1 MCLLV
6 CGPAASAISS
16 PPSHCSRPLRQVA
29 NLRRPAAT
37 APILSPPLIG
47 CPALRNTVLHF
58 AVLPIRAFGAGF
70 AVCLAGWQN
79 EIKNMD
85 RRAMLTS
92 RPNAPHCI
100 LLCGR
105 GVQCLCTRDQRA
117 AGKPKTEAG
126 QIDQALRRQRH
137 LGGCFLLFRQGT
149 ASRDPGTP
157 RRHNGW
163 LHSDGCTGICVHE
176 AAPPSSALRTSVPL
190 DAHVFPASTQ
200 AGVLDARD
208 TSSLLPS
215 PSIPPWHAGSGE
227 SGP

>member
-16 PPSHCSRPLRQVA
+16 PPSRYSRPLRQVA

-37 APILSPPLIG
+37 APILPPLIG

-92 RPNAPHCI
+92 RPNAPHRI

-176 AAPPSSALRTSVPL
+176 ATPPVLRTP
-190 DAHVFPASTQ
+190 HIRPAGRPCFSC
-200 AGVLDARD
+200 
-208 TSSLLPS
+208 
-215 PSIPPWHAGSGE
+215 
-227 SGP
+227 